1 MACYLCMHTLIYI
14 IIHIC
19 ILSWTLFRNHAT
31 LLEILLVT
39 LDTLLT
45 CSNTNNLSKDT
56 ESVNQSSI
64 RQNSGLIH
72 KYYFRKYVLMVSIIL
87 FLYLVMVVFVVGFV
101 VVLLLQGVHSLYTL
115 YTTYYILYTQKLY
128 IILMIQPPD
137 VFLRLPRKENCALGL
152 YYGNF
157 IQQNNLSRHVPDTCC
172 GRGKCLYS

>member
-1 MACYLCMHTLIYI
+1 
-14 IIHIC
+14 
-19 ILSWTLFRNHAT
+19 
-31 LLEILLVT
+31 
-39 LDTLLT
+39 
-45 CSNTNNLSKDT
+45 
-56 ESVNQSSI
+56 
-64 RQNSGLIH
+64 
-72 KYYFRKYVLMVSIIL
+72 MVSIIL

-157 IQQNNLSRHVPDTCC
+157 IQ
-172 GRGKCLYS
+172 